1 MKRILLFSVIIF
13 SFAYKGQAQEVTG
26 MPANYAGVLA
36 GIEWNTISGLTGV
49 EYERI
54 LFGRENVT
62 IGIKG
67 TYTFSYRTGNMQ
79 LLNRPCCT
87 VASIGTGLATVDY
100 FTSQNDYPSGFFFHA
115 GAGVGM
121 KTYSSEHSRDLI
133 QVRPA
138 VEFGGGWLFPLGR
151 RMALKWTN
159 TVTFPSRDAGITI
172 TRVALGF

>member
-1 MKRILLFSVIIF
+1 MRRVVPFAIVIF
-13 SFAYKGQAQEVTG
+13 SFAYNCEAQKVSG

-49 EYERI
+49 EFERI
-54 LFGRENVT
+54 VISRNQMT

-67 TYTFSYRTGNMQ
+67 AYTFRYATGNMQ

-87 VASIGTGLATVDY
+87 IASIGTGLATVDL
-100 FTSQNDYPSGFFFHA
+100 FTAQDDYPSGFFLHA

-121 KTYSSEHSRDLI
+121 KTYSSEYTRDQI
-133 QVRPA
+133 HVRPA
-138 VEFGGGWLFPLGR
+138 VEFGGGWLFPLGHH
-151 RMALKWTN
+151 MALKWTN

-172 TRVALGF
+172 TRLALGF